1 MNFRVL
7 LHPKED
13 GWIVAEAPELPG
25 CISQGKTDL
34 EARANMEEAIAAWLW
49 GEEQKR
55 AVSTSET
62 LAKPSS

>member
-25 CISQGKTDL
+25 CISQGKTEL

-55 AVSTSET
+55 AVSTCVT

>member
-25 CISQGKTDL
+25 CISQGKTEP

-49 GEEQKR
+49 AEEQKSGIHQR
-55 AVSTSET
+55 NSC
-62 LAKPSS
+62 